1 MERMRKLFLSCLL
14 FVASGWVSAQSLE
27 KTSPE
32 TSRCH
37 VFIDDQN
44 IWTVEILEDPNGD
57 IVPILNII
65 TFSPGGWDFRPQ
77 EIYIYNQQGKAATV
91 ERFSM
96 YTGVPGEDYLMQYLK
111 IRGNSFIGLDL
122 LGEFDDFTEPTRVAI
137 DLGEDRFQ
145 LKPLDCIDYDA
156 LAEKIDRINVDSPN
170 LWEDFDVLQI
180 KFLGEKLLRPE
191 Q

>member
-32 TSRCH
+32 ASRCH

-180 KFLGEKLLRPE
+180 KFLGEKMLRPE
-191 Q
+191 

>member
-1 MERMRKLFLSCLL
+1 MRKLFLGCLL

-27 KTSPE
+27 KASPE
-32 TSRCH
+32 VSRCH
-37 VFIDDQN
+37 AFIDDQN
-44 IWTVEILEDPNGD
+44 IWTVEILEDPKGE

-65 TFSPGGWDFRPQ
+65 TFSLGGWDFRPQ
-77 EIYIYNQQGKAATV
+77 EIYIYNQQGEEAVV

-111 IRGNSFIGLDL
+111 IRGDSFIGLDL
-122 LGEFDDFTEPTRVAI
+122 LGQFDEFSEPTRIAI

-145 LKPLDCIDYDA
+145 LEALDCIDYDA
-156 LAEKIDRINVDSPN
+156 LVEKIDRINVDSPN

-180 KFLGEKLLRPE
+180 KFLGEKTLRPE
-191 Q
+191 N